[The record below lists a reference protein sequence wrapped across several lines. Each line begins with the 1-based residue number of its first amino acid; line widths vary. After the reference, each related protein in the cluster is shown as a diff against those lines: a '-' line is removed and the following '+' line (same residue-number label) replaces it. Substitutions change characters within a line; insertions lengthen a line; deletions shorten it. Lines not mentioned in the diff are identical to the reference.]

1 MAMRFAFL
9 PFYGFLR
16 FAFLMQG
23 RLYFALLKKLFCRAF
38 TLPLARNNSIFA
50 LPVST
55 WYTKNKRLLHCA
67 ICVLRLYSVVRF
79 CKVRFIM
86 RFFAVLLAFLFY
98 AKTTM
103 RFVT

>member
-1 MAMRFAFL
+1 MRFAFWT
-9 PFYGFLR
+9 FYGLLR
-16 FAFLMQG
+16 FAFLMQD

-38 TLPLARNNSIFA
+38 ILPLARNNSIFA
-50 LPVST
+50 LPVCA
-55 WYTKNKRLLHCA
+55 WHIKNKRLLHCA

-86 RFFAVLLAFLFY
+86 RFFAVLLAFLLY
-98 AKTTM
+98 VKKAM

>member
-9 PFYGFLR
+9 VFYGLR
-16 FAFLMQG
+16 FAFCVFYC

-38 TLPLARNNSIFA
+38 ILPLARNNSIFV
-50 LPVST
+50 LPVCS
-55 WYTKNKRLLHCA
+55 WHIKNKRLLHCA
-67 ICVLRLYSVVRF
+67 MCVLRLYSVVRF

>member
-38 TLPLARNNSIFA
+38 ILPLARNNSIFA
-50 LPVST
+50 LPVCT

-67 ICVLRLYSVVRF
+67 ICVLCLYSVVRF

-98 AKTTM
+98 AKTPM

>member
-1 MAMRFAFL
+1 MRFAFL
-9 PFYGFLR
+9 MQGGFLR
-16 FAFLMQG
+16 FAFLMQD

-38 TLPLARNNSIFA
+38 ILPLARNNSIFV
-50 LPVST
+50 LPVKT

-86 RFFAVLLAFLFY
+86 RFFAVLLAFLLY
-98 AKTTM
+98 VKKAM